1 MEETKNLPKDKLD
14 LLFQKQYDLQVQG
27 MHYDFDNM
35 TTEQRAAYVKEY
47 VLHCEHELH
56 EAIQEMPF
64 FKPWKRYDK
73 DAESEKNAVMWAM
86 SRKEFVDALHFFLCV
101 AIGLG
106 FTPDELFEMY
116 CDKNAVNYDRQ
127 KDQATY
133 KPSADEA

>member
-1 MEETKNLPKDKLD
+1 MDKLD
-14 LLFQKQYDLQVQG
+14 MLFKKQYDLQVQG
-27 MHYDFDNM
+27 MHYDFTNM

-47 VLHCEHELH
+47 TLHCEHEMH
-56 EAIQEMPF
+56 EALQEIPF

-73 DAESEKNAVMWAM
+73 DAESEKNMAMWAM
-86 SRKEFVDALHFFLCV
+86 ARKEFVDALHFFLCV

-106 FTPDELFEMY
+106 FTPDELYAMY

-133 KPSADEA
+133 KPSADET

>member
-1 MEETKNLPKDKLD
+1 MDKLD
-14 LLFQKQYDLQVQG
+14 MLFKKQYDLQVQG
-27 MHYDFDNM
+27 MHYDFANM

-47 VLHCEHELH
+47 TLHCEHEMH
-56 EAIQEMPF
+56 EALQEIPF

-73 DAESEKNAVMWAM
+73 DAESYKNQVMWAM
-86 SRKEFVDALHFFLCV
+86 ARKEFVDALHFFLCV

-106 FTPDELFEMY
+106 FTRDELYAMY

-133 KPSADEA
+133 KPSADET